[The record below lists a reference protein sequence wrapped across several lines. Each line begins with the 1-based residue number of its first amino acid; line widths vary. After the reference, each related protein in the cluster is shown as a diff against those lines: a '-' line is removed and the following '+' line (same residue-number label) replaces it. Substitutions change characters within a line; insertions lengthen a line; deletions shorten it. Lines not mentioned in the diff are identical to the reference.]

1 MSNCT
6 LFTDNYTI
14 TPTSTAVGSDNCT
27 VLLSSGVEELRPIYK
42 LDNMTDITGGTDLTP
57 KIDMVSELTSLSS
70 ALDSELEAIGLSDNS
85 SLRTSLT
92 ENLKKLDNGG
102 LDKDGNTCTNASAL
116 DLIYLL
122 VEKAAD
128 NSTVS
133 VGTNLYEKNILSI
146 SDLVNEFSISEPQR
160 PSGVSSS
167 ITFDKVR
174 LIYASNEAGSSH
186 KDSYEAAHSKLQNA
200 VKAAVTLGAESS
212 SKGDGKVI
220 YRELLCIGDN

>member
-1 MSNCT
+1 
-6 LFTDNYTI
+6 
-14 TPTSTAVGSDNCT
+14 
-27 VLLSSGVEELRPIYK
+27 
-42 LDNMTDITGGTDLTP
+42 
-57 KIDMVSELTSLSS
+57 
-70 ALDSELEAIGLSDNS
+70 
-85 SLRTSLT
+85 
-92 ENLKKLDNGG
+92 
-102 LDKDGNTCTNASAL
+102 
-116 DLIYLL
+116 
-122 VEKAAD
+122 
-128 NSTVS
+128 
-133 VGTNLYEKNILSI
+133 KNILSV